1 MAIERESTTQNSF
14 IRVKALPVKR
24 IPATTSRFPI
34 AIVPITGCECHCV
47 WWPSSSYFGLF
58 NMGSFSGFEAKY
70 QQLRKHFPKY
80 YKYVRRRNFS
90 SFSSCDSLSSS
101 DVCRSSTLSD
111 SSRGS
116 SISEDKNES
125 SRKSGSQCFFSG
137 HSGNMFSVKV
147 ATSCSLNEFFQ
158 HFVCWHS
165 QISTLMSLTWFYQN
179 QYTCFGNP
187 LDLRN
192 FFTNRYKYTR
202 IPWDKLGFQL

>member
-1 MAIERESTTQNSF
+1 
-14 IRVKALPVKR
+14 
-24 IPATTSRFPI
+24 
-34 AIVPITGCECHCV
+34 
-47 WWPSSSYFGLF
+47 
-58 NMGSFSGFEAKY
+58 MGSFSGFEAKY

-80 YKYVRRRNFS
+80 YKHVRRRNF
-90 SFSSCDSLSSS
+90 FFVFSCDSLSSS

-165 QISTLMSLTWFYQN
+165 QISTLMSLTWFHQN

-192 FFTNRYKYTR
+192 FFTNRCKYTR
-202 IPWDKLGFQL
+202 IP